1 MTNEFLDTFQEA
13 AESTREKKERKIAQE
28 RGGGRGRG
36 KGSGGGGG
44 RKGGNDE
51 LATVLFS

>member
-1 MTNEFLDTFQEA
+1 MNSLILSKKRQKVQGK
-13 AESTREKKERKIAQE
+13 KKERKIAQE

-36 KGSGGGGG
+36 EGSGGGGG